1 MFGYNDGSTLK
12 VVKSDKG
19 QYSLENNQFDMTYEG
34 SGFEGGT
41 IMTFVEIADLYGF
54 FPGTHATLDALLLD
68 GKAVSYDKSKV
79 IDANENP
86 KYRLELWNCYGD
98 TKKTGCAFGTPEGD
112 VMKGLAFKNSIETEF
127 TVHSL
132 FPVPQW

>member
-1 MFGYNDGSTLK
+1 ME

-19 QYSLENNQFDMTYEG
+19 EYSIKNNQFDITYKGDVHADG
-34 SGFEGGT
+34 S

-54 FPGTHATLDALLLD
+54 FPGTHCTLDELYLD

-79 IDANENP
+79 IDANEKP
-86 KYRLELWNCYGD
+86 KYRLELWNCYGA
-98 TKKTGCAFGTPEGD
+98 TKKAGCAFGTPEGD
-112 VMKGLAFKNSIETEF
+112 VMKGLAFNNSIETKF